1 MDKLAGY
8 LRSANSFIRTKLSYT
23 ESALILRELYCD
35 TFLPDLDMAGD
46 TALGIVARRIDKE
59 PVVDDTISNM
69 LKEYVQLE
77 VKEHLGLTFDEYLD
91 TNIILRIQYTK
102 FLEELIAEKNK
113 AFDELKETQNSINGV
128 GDE

>member
-1 MDKLAGY
+1 
-8 LRSANSFIRTKLSYT
+8 
-23 ESALILRELYCD
+23 
-35 TFLPDLDMAGD
+35 MAGD

-59 PVVDDTISNM
+59 PIVDDTISNM
-69 LKEYVQLE
+69 LREYVQLE